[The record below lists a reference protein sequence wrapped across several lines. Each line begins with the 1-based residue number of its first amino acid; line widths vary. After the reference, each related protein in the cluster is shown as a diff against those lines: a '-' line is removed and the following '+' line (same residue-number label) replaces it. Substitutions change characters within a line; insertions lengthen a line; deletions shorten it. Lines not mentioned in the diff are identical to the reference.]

1 MTKSI
6 PRVFQT
12 LIAAFV
18 LFVPV
23 AHAAP
28 IGLVLES
35 GITLRGTYN
44 FSSAQAIAIAVEYE
58 TPLVLPIPIDF
69 SLTARVGYNFGQGG
83 GFDAGLLAKAL
94 VLNSF
99 SSGLLGAGLWLELDA
114 RNLATNTNTFRVAFG
129 PYLNINLDPLYATVS
144 ASLFSLTNGIYAFDL
159 GLGVRYYLDV
169 FAIELGFDYN
179 TIGTAKANFGLRF
192 TL

>member
-1 MTKSI
+1 MSKSI
-6 PRVFQT
+6 LRVFQV
-12 LIAAFV
+12 LIAAFA
-18 LFVPV
+18 LFAP
-23 AHAAP
+23 AADAAP

-35 GITLRGTYN
+35 GITLRGTYQ
-44 FSSAQAIAIAVEYE
+44 FSSNQAIALAVEYE

-69 SLTARVGYNFGQGG
+69 SLTAQVGYNFLGG
-83 GFDAGLLAKAL
+83 GIDAGLLAKAL

-99 SSGLLGAGLWLELDA
+99 SSGLLGAGLWVEVDA

-159 GLGVRYYLDV
+159 GLAARYYLDI
-169 FAIELGFDYN
+169 FAFEFGFDYN
-179 TIGTAKANFGLRF
+179 TIGTARASFGLRF